1 MTLSLWGFA
10 GYLLLY
16 LAVVTGTAVSSP
28 WLRRHLPMA
37 ARSSG
42 THTILSL
49 AGLVASAVHTLKS
62 VASPQGDQFAPLV
75 FLGSTGPLDP
85 ALALGVAGL
94 YAFLVSTAVVYF
106 RHALAGPV
114 WRIAHAL
121 AYPAFAAAAWHG
133 IALGANTWLP
143 EAQAMYGVTLAS
155 AAALAAARF
164 VELSIRFARGR
175 PRGHRAPART
185 R

>member
-16 LAVVTGTAVSSP
+16 LAVLTGTAVSSP
-28 WLRRHLPMA
+28 GLRRRLPMA
-37 ARSSG
+37 VRSSG

-49 AGLVASAVHTLKS
+49 AGLVASAVHTLKG
-62 VASPQGDQFAPLV
+62 VASPQGDQFASLV

-94 YAFLVSTAVVYF
+94 YALLVSTAVVYF

-114 WRIAHAL
+114 WRMVHAL
-121 AYPAFAAAAWHG
+121 AYPAFAASAWHG

-143 EAQAMYGVTLAS
+143 EARVMYGVTLAS
-155 AAALAAARF
+155 AAALAAARL
-164 VELSIRFARGR
+164 VEMSIRFDRGR
-175 PRGHRAPART
+175 PRAPRATART

>member
-16 LAVVTGTAVSSP
+16 LAVITGTTVSSP
-28 WLRRHLPMA
+28 WLRGRLPMA

-49 AGLVASAVHTLKS
+49 AGLVASSVHTLKG
-62 VASPQGDQFAPLV
+62 VASPQGDQFAALV
-75 FLGSTGPLDP
+75 FLGSAAPLDP

-121 AYPAFAAAAWHG
+121 AYPAFVAAAWHG
-133 IALGANTWLP
+133 VALGANTWLP
-143 EAQAMYGVTLAS
+143 EVQVMYGVTLAS
-155 AAALAAARF
+155 AAALAAVRL
-164 VELSIRFARGR
+164 VEMSIRLDRGR